1 MTKILRLKSILLH
14 WRRNVG
20 DIQLKHQHQPE
31 PPPRARMRC
40 VDVGGNPPAYQR
52 DREKTKTGKQTKAPL
67 WRLVVQPPLWRFS
80 FVHLPASVRRYL
92 LLLSGRPGYATG
104 NHCAKGSHNQY
115 IRPVRHAALLRYE
128 CAIQLFSPLGRKL
141 FPLFALNV
149 CPSATRQTLH
159 QWSPA
164 ECQYAEQF

>member
-40 VDVGGNPPAYQR
+40 VDVGETLLCTSGIER
-52 DREKTKTGKQTKAPL
+52 KTKTGKQTKA
-67 WRLVVQPPLWRFS
+67 PLWRFS

-128 CAIQLFSPLGRKL
+128 CADQLFSPLGRKL
-141 FPLFALNV
+141 FPLFR
-149 CPSATRQTLH
+149 T
-159 QWSPA
+159 
-164 ECQYAEQF
+164 